1 MCGIYA
7 CIGDNAYEKVFK
19 GLKLLQYRGYDSC
32 GIAYFDDGFN
42 INKTVGTLEKLK
54 KVETKSKLAFGHTRW
69 ATNGIVNE
77 TNAHPHISFDKTLT
91 IVHNGIIKNS
101 EEIKQSLINQGVNFY
116 SETDTEVIV
125 NYLANKSKT
134 HGIENAIK
142 SMYTDLK
149 GSFSLIIGTNKG
161 VLYLVKKFS
170 PLNLLSADDGNI
182 YISSDI
188 SSLEDGMLY
197 SLKDYDIIKIEDNKI
212 SGLFETNLEYTKHS
226 NKLKELNLK
235 EYKYYMEKEIYETP
249 NAIKNTYFSIAD
261 NDVIDV
267 IKNYEEITLIGCGTA
282 YHSCLIGEYL
292 LKRVTN
298 KRIETYLA
306 SNYDI
311 KSKINDKHLHII
323 VSQSGETADCIKVA
337 EQINLFKGK
346 LLVITNENKST
357 IAKMAD
363 FHIFTNAEKEIAVA
377 STKTYCC
384 QVFVFAYICQKL
396 KNENYSIDIDNF
408 VCHLQN
414 YIINVDVS
422 RVAEQL
428 KNIDKL
434 ILVGRDIDYLTLL
447 EASLK
452 IREIDYIYT
461 LPMYSGELKH
471 GTLSLIDEN
480 SFVLTLNTETG
491 SSKLQNTINEIASR
505 KGRVID
511 MSKFMCSITDNSYS
525 AIYAIIPFQLLSY
538 QIAVLNGRNPDMPRN
553 LAKSVTVEW
562 C

>member
-7 CIGDNAYEKVFK
+7 CVGDNAYENVIK
-19 GLKLLQYRGYDSC
+19 GLNRLQYRGYDSC
-32 GIAYFDDGFN
+32 GVAYFDCGFN
-42 INKTVGTLEKLK
+42 INKTVGTLDNLP
-54 KVETKSKLAFGHTRW
+54 KVKTKSKLAFGHTRW
-69 ATNGIVNE
+69 ATNGIVNK
-77 TNAHPHISFDKTLT
+77 TNAHPHVSYDKTLT
-91 IVHNGIIKNS
+91 IVHNGIIKNA
-101 EEIKQSLINQGVNFY
+101 EEIKQDLIKQGVNFY
-116 SETDTEVIV
+116 SETDTEVV
-125 NYLANKSKT
+125 ANYLANKSKT
-134 HGIENAIK
+134 QGIEKAIK

-170 PLNLLSADDGNI
+170 PLNLLKSDGGRI

-188 SSLEDGMLY
+188 SSLEDGLLY
-197 SLKDYDIIKIEDNKI
+197 SLKDYDIIKIEDNVI
-212 SGLFETNLEYTKHS
+212 SSLFETKIEYIKHN

-235 EYKYYMEKEIYETP
+235 SYKHYMQKEIYETP
-249 NAIKNTYFSIAD
+249 MAIKNTYLSIA
-261 NDVIDV
+261 NSDVID
-267 IKNYEEITLIGCGTA
+267 IIQNYEEITLIGCGTA
-282 YHSCLIGEYL
+282 YHSCLIGEHL
-292 LKRVTN
+292 LKRETN

-311 KSKINDKHLHII
+311 KSKISDKHLHII

-337 EQINLFKGK
+337 EQINSFNGK
-346 LLVITNENKST
+346 LLVITNESKST

-363 FHIFTNAEKEIAVA
+363 YHIFTNAEKEIAVA

-396 KNENYSIDIDNF
+396 KNKNYSIEIDNF
-408 VCHLQN
+408 VNHLLN
-414 YIINVDVS
+414 YIKSVDVFK
-422 RVAEQL
+422 VAEQL
-428 KNIDKL
+428 KSVDKL
-434 ILVGRDIDYLTLL
+434 ILVARDIDYLTLI

-471 GTLSLIDEN
+471 GTLALIDEK
-480 SFVLTLNTETG
+480 SFVLTLNTEIG
-491 SSKLQNTINEIASR
+491 SSKLQNVINEIASR
-505 KGRVID
+505 KGRIID
-511 MSKFMCSITDNSYS
+511 MSEFMCSTIDNNYYS

-553 LAKSVTVEW
+553 LAKSVTVE
-562 C
+562 